1 MTSHA
6 QLDQS
11 GHGTGQLPGVSGAV
25 VHVLIDLVRRRAGE
39 IGVAQALALADD
51 HRTFSDLDD
60 FERWSS
66 FEEGVR
72 LFNAAALV
80 TGDEAVGL
88 HVGERLLSTA
98 DGSDFVERLRAT
110 GSPEEVFAEV
120 GDVLAHFE
128 SASQAVAL
136 EVESD
141 HALIKVSPLSSR
153 PRHAHLCEMTKG
165 ILASVPTLFGMPAAL
180 LTEHECCARG
190 GRACLYALSWDDGSK
205 KGVTEVVS
213 GLDAEHG
220 RESSGAWL
228 SAMTPAAPER
238 RENGTFEHEEMVET
252 EHPVEASAPEAELA
266 SAPEAEDATASDDA
280 EKPELEMASGTAV
293 EADEADEAEVVE
305 PHMVEP
311 ANEAREEE
319 IEAVE
324 ADDGVA
330 AEVVEPH
337 MAEPADEPHEEHED
351 EVEEVEPAPDEVVR
365 AEASEPEVV
374 APTSESVEPHMAEPA
389 EEAHEQ
395 EEEETAVAS
404 EAVEAA
410 SEDAAEAVDEKEP
423 DESAE
428 PLGAEESGEPAELW
442 AQAPEPEVVAA
453 ASESVEPHMA

>member
-1 MTSHA
+1 MKWSLAEVSGSGPEPRGWMTSHA

-80 TGDEAVGL
+80 TGDQAVGL
-88 HVGERLLSTA
+88 HVGDRLLSTA

-110 GSPEEVFAEV
+110 GSPQEVFAEV
-120 GDVLAHFE
+120 GNVLAHFE

-141 HALIKVSPLSSR
+141 HALIKVSPISSR

-180 LTEHECCARG
+180 LTEHECSARG
-190 GRACLYALSWDDGSK
+190 GRACLYALSWGDGSK
-205 KGVTEVVS
+205 RGATEVVR
-213 GLDAEHG
+213 GLDTEHG
-220 RESSGAWL
+220 RESSGAWV
-228 SAMTPAAPER
+228 SAVTPAAPER
-238 RENGTFEHEEMVET
+238 RENGTFEHEEMLAT
-252 EHPVEASAPEAELA
+252 EHPVEASAPEAELASAPEAELA
-266 SAPEAEDATASDDA
+266 SAPEAEDATASDDV
-280 EKPELEMASGTAV
+280 EKPELEMASGTTV
-293 EADEADEAEVVE
+293 EAEDS
-305 PHMVEP
+305 
-311 ANEAREEE
+311 
-319 IEAVE
+319 
-324 ADDGVA
+324 VA

-351 EVEEVEPAPDEVVR
+351 EVEEVEP
-365 AEASEPEVV
+365 
-374 APTSESVEPHMAEPA
+374 TSE
-389 EEAHEQ
+389 
-395 EEEETAVAS
+395 ETVRGGS
-404 EAVEAA
+404 R
-410 SEDAAEAVDEKEP
+410 
-423 DESAE
+423 
-428 PLGAEESGEPAELW
+428 GAGGGCSY
-442 AQAPEPEVVAA
+442 V
-453 ASESVEPHMA
+453 